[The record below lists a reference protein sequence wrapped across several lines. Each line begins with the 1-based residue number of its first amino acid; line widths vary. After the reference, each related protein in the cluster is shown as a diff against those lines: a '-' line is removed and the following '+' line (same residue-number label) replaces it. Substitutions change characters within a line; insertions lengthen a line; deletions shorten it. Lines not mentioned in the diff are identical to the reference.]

1 MKTLK
6 FSTLSIIAILF
17 AACKA
22 SQPTGPPSGGATPSL
37 MEVAQILDSTQAKFL
52 SYSTLNNGNPHLSI
66 MQTTTWLQ
74 SQPNV
79 QSATV
84 LDSVDITIFLKSG
97 LRTTFSFDEV
107 DDSGYSLFRGGS
119 PDGKGSRL
127 SKFGTLSDN
136 TITNKNV
143 LIYCAAY
150 SQFYRGGQMQIPLG
164 ILNGSDIGLNVTV
177 LQDAACTYQVLNNFQ
192 NYGLVILDTHGM
204 PDAFMIGTTISI
216 DNTIVS
222 DALFNASIVTQYGQD
237 MLNKLLSGELSFVN
251 RVRGN
256 TLQPY
261 WKKSYSFNPVSW
273 NLFVTSKYIDALPSM
288 PATVVFGNMCY
299 SGWQNG
305 LGTGYTPIEQSFI
318 NKDPISYYG
327 YAFDDGSST
336 IVSDAFAKLMEDTL
350 SYALANDLDTT
361 KIANLEPDHET
372 EYSDPYHPSSPLYFK
387 HFGTDDYSYEGCGGT
402 FVDPRDGQRYASVCI
417 GDQTWMAQ
425 NLNYDAPGASR
436 CYDDSPGNC
445 TIYGKMYDWPTLMQ
459 GASSS
464 TASPS
469 GVQGVCPNG
478 WHVPSLGEF
487 QTLINTLGGNAA
499 ASVAMKSTSSLWP
512 APNPGATNSS
522 GFSALPASFGFAD
535 GQFFGLGG
543 YSYFWTAT
551 QNANNIS
558 SDVLYLIR
566 GTDTVISANL
576 VTSDL
581 VPCRCVKN

>member
-6 FSTLSIIAILF
+6 LFVLSIIAIIF

-22 SQPTGPPSGGATPSL
+22 SQPTAPPSGGATPSL
-37 MEVAQILDSTQAKFL
+37 LEVSQILDSTQSKFL
-52 SYSTLNNGNPHLSI
+52 SYSTLNNGNAHQAI

-79 QSATV
+79 QSATA
-84 LDSVDITIFLKSG
+84 LDSVNITIFLKSG

-150 SQFYRGGQMQIPLG
+150 GQFYRSGQLQIPLG
-164 ILNGSDIGLNVTV
+164 ILQGSDAGLTVTV
-177 LQDAACTYQVLNNFQ
+177 LKDADCTYQMLNTFQ
-192 NYGLVILDTHGM
+192 NYGLVILDTHGL
-204 PDAFMIGTTISI
+204 PDAFMIGSTIYIDSTISG
-216 DNTIVS
+216 
-222 DALFNASIVTQYGQD
+222 DAAFKASIVNQYGQD
-237 MLNKLLSGELSFVN
+237 MLNKLLSGEVSFFY
-251 RVRGN
+251 RIRGN
-256 TLQPY
+256 TLHPY
-261 WKKSYSFNPVSW
+261 WKQTIHSYLTV
-273 NLFVTSKYIDALPSM
+273 NLVVTSKYIDELSPM
-288 PATVVFGNMCY
+288 PGTIVFGNMCY
-299 SGWQNG
+299 SGWQTG

-318 NKDPISYYG
+318 NKNPISYYG
-327 YAFDDGSST
+327 YAFDNGASAT
-336 IVSDAFAKLMEDTL
+336 VSDAFAKLMEDTL

-372 EYSDPYHPSSPLYFK
+372 EYSDPHLSSFPLYFK
-387 HFGTDDYSYEGCGGT
+387 HFGADDYSYEGCGGI
-402 FVDPRDGQRYASVCI
+402 FVDPRDGQKYTSVCI

-425 NLNYDAPGASR
+425 NLNYDAPGSSR
-436 CYDDSPGNC
+436 CYNDDTANC
-445 TIYGKMYDWPTLMQ
+445 SIYGKLYDWPTLMQ

-469 GVQGVCPNG
+469 GVQGVCPKG
-478 WHVPSLGEF
+478 WHVPSLNEF
-487 QTLINTLGGNAA
+487 DTLINTLGGNAA
-499 ASVAMKSTSSLWP
+499 ASIAMKSTSSLWP
-512 APNPGATNSS
+512 SPNPGATNSS

-558 SDVLYLIR
+558 SDVIYLVR